1 MEEKEKPNTLS
12 KAETVNSVA
21 PADQPLNT
29 VLERLP
35 TQFRQEILKQYD
47 LPNVKVSIFTIFKY
61 GTPMEYALQFLGILM
76 AIAAGT
82 YRHASRADVD
92 Y

>member
-1 MEEKEKPNTLS
+1 MKEKEKPDISN

-21 PADQPLNT
+21 PSDQPLAT

-47 LPNVKVSIFTIFKY
+47 LPDIKVSIFTIFKY
-61 GTPMEYALQFLGILM
+61 GTPLEYAIQFLGILM
-76 AIAAGT
+76 AIAAG
-82 YRHASRADVD
+82 
-92 Y
+92 